1 MYQARELGHIR
12 FRHAPPDDLWCA
24 DAKPCHLRAPRQAD
38 GAREDIRRAEP
49 QRCLMTAAPFPSV
62 EGELMRGGYAGSGR
76 EDRQSVAGKRAS
88 QRLCGRY
95 RGRGVRMAVVKPVK
109 EP

>member
-1 MYQARELGHIR
+1 
-12 FRHAPPDDLWCA
+12 
-24 DAKPCHLRAPRQAD
+24 
-38 GAREDIRRAEP
+38 
-49 QRCLMTAAPFPSV
+49 MTAAPLPSV

-95 RGRGVRMAVVKPVK
+95 RGRGVRTAVIKPVK
-109 EP
+109 EPDREGGVFPASKLAVSPG